1 MSRARGV
8 YDPGLIRPLP
18 PEDQEL
24 LRKAKQ
30 ESGLPLLHKDE
41 QIIGEEGNY
50 FVVEGP
56 GGQRL
61 VPKSSSE
68 QTTPPTPA
76 APSST
81 PVENTQ
87 K

>member
-1 MSRARGV
+1 MIGV
-8 YDPGLIRPLP
+8 YDPGIIRPLP
-18 PEDQEL
+18 PGDQEL

-30 ESGLPLLHKDE
+30 ESGLPLLHKHKDE
-41 QIIGEEGNY
+41 QIIGEQGNY

-68 QTTPPTPA
+68 QTTPSSPDV
-76 APSST
+76 PSSA
-81 PVENTQ
+81 TQ